1 MTCPLHQDQILYIQT
16 NPQERQLKMIHWI
29 EQLKVM
35 EGNSLDRDRKVAAQW
50 VWGPWLEDAEDP
62 SQERECVS
70 HDHNKI

>member
-1 MTCPLHQDQILYIQT
+1 
-16 NPQERQLKMIHWI
+16 MIHWI

-70 HDHNKI
+70 QDHNKI